1 MPKQNFR
8 LNTSCH
14 CRSLNQSQTTL
25 CNTVVLGTVSRGEL
39 LLIKSSLHTD
49 VNSPPKN
56 SPPLSDLNISTKDRI
71 PSARTLARKLRN
83 AVPASDLFFRIQPC
97 TSREVILHDHGVVFT
112 PYGRTV
118 FPPSQVNK
126 NSAQPFAWSALLF
139 HEQFLS

>member
-25 CNTVVLGTVSRGEL
+25 CNTVVLGTASRGEL

-56 SPPLSDLNISTKDRI
+56 SPPLSDLTISTKDGI
-71 PSARTLARKLRN
+71 PSARTLARKLRK
-83 AVPASDLFFRIQPC
+83 AQRLIYFQEIQPC

-112 PYGRTV
+112 PYGRNV
-118 FPPSQVNK
+118 FPPSQVNI
-126 NSAQPFAWSALLF
+126 NSAQPFA
-139 HEQFLS
+139 